1 MKSTSFYSYL
11 LIAVLSSQTKKTEWR
26 NSGRNFKKLFVLTNA
41 CRCANNQVSARLLYY
56 LLIPGMKWIFITC
69 IDRHYGVI
77 KCCTDYQGPP
87 MSTYRTDKKQTA
99 TVIYRTNF
107 ITFAECDDWQANSAG
122 VLYFTCWVSRL
133 LTMSCFSDNLFSLK
147 ILKMTTPKRN
157 SKRSV
162 STCKCFHSSFVKL

>member
-41 CRCANNQVSARLLYY
+41 CRCANNQVPARLLYY

-107 ITFAECDDWQANSAG
+107 ITFAECDD
-122 VLYFTCWVSRL
+122 R
-133 LTMSCFSDNLFSLK
+133 NLIGRQLVRVFC
-147 ILKMTTPKRN
+147 ILHVEYPVYWRCLVFQIIFF
-157 SKRSV
+157 R
-162 STCKCFHSSFVKL
+162 